1 MQVLL
6 ITSIKCCNHAY
17 DTENQHFIHTKVL
30 LIKQA
35 FTQHQTTSKG
45 KRP

>member
-6 ITSIKCCNHAY
+6 KSSIKCCNHVY
-17 DTENQHFIHTKVL
+17 DTENQHFIHTKAL

-35 FTQHQTTSKG
+35 FTQHQTSTIWHT
-45 KRP
+45 